1 MEARAARRDLALLA
15 LSAAPSGVTCPWVKM
30 DAKNLALGTG
40 CRNRQEDL
48 HPVLLHG
55 MLGMQGD
62 DGDRTRAPSAWPCAE
77 EPGLEEGR
85 ARPAHLESTPK
96 AQQRKTRKELT
107 FQNQKEKVFYGGLC
121 GACPPC
127 PGPRIQFVYTLNCF
141 FTSSLA

>member
-30 DAKNLALGTG
+30 DANNLALGMG
-40 CRNRQEDL
+40 CRNQQEDL

-55 MLGMQGD
+55 TLGMQGD
-62 DGDRTRAPSAWPCAE
+62 DGDRTRAPSPRPSAE

-96 AQQRKTRKELT
+96 AQERKTRTELA
-107 FQNQKEKVFYGGLC
+107 FQSQKEKVFYGGLC
-121 GACPPC
+121 GARPPC